1 MSRGGRDTVTV
12 AGDVALRLGGRD
24 VTPTPAPDN
33 AKFDWGAGPVSSSVG
48 LEDEVVATRTFVVR
62 QNALG
67 NFHGAARSDIA
78 GGGLEED
85 DGLLRNGVVQLFR
98 VLAIIPANGHNLP
111 ANVSQPFAMQSE
123 KAKNRSVPSFLAART
138 KRLSYV
144 SKFG

>member
-1 MSRGGRDTVTV
+1 MHTLVVSENTFWNFDVASRRKV
-12 AGDVALRLGGRD
+12 AG
-24 VTPTPAPDN
+24 
-33 AKFDWGAGPVSSSVG
+33 S
-48 LEDEVVATRTFVVR
+48 
-62 QNALG
+62 
-67 NFHGAARSDIA
+67 
-78 GGGLEED
+78 GLEED

-111 ANVSQPFAMQSE
+111 VNVYQPFAMQSE